1 MISVTYFKAVQENEH
16 IYVYV
21 YVCMCIYIHILYI
34 YIVDKANITIML
46 IIERWEEKVYRYL
59 FYSSLNFSLCL
70 K

>member
-1 MISVTYFKAVQENEH
+1 MS
-16 IYVYV
+16 IYMYMYM
-21 YVCMCIYIHILYI
+21 YVCVYIYTYYI
-34 YIVDKANITIML
+34 YIVDKANMTIML